1 MKHAALIVKVLSST
15 KIVKDFDGYFDHYS
29 FFCAVVPELIKAGES
44 PESAEKICGDSFRV
58 CKGEP
63 RFIKNIK

>member
-15 KIVKDFDGYFDHYS
+15 KIEKDFDGYFDHYS

-44 PESAEKICGDSFRV
+44 PESAEKICGEALKA

>member
-1 MKHAALIVKVLSST
+1 MKHAALIVEVLSEER
-15 KIVKDFDGYFDHYS
+15 IEKDYDGYFDCYS
-29 FFCAVVPELIKAGES
+29 FFCAVVPKLIKAGETA
-44 PESAEKICGDSFRV
+44 ESAEKICGEALKA